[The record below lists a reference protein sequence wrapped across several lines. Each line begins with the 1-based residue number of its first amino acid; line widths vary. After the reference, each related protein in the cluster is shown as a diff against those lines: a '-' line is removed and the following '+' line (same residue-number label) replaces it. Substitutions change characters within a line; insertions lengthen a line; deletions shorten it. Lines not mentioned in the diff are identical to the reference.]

1 MLDQICLQQKQIKK
15 RRVDASDF
23 ANRTDLTNVKS
34 DVDKLQNIPS
44 NLSNFK
50 NKVGKLDIDK
60 LASTPVD
67 LSTLR
72 DVLKNDGVKKD
83 VYDAKKH

>member
-23 ANRTDLTNVKS
+23 ANRTDLANVKS
-34 DVDKLQNIPS
+34 DVDKLKNIPS
-44 NLSNFK
+44 DFSNFK
-50 NKVGKLDIDK
+50 NKVGKLDVDK
-60 LASTPVD
+60 LVSIPVD

-72 DVLKNDGVKKD
+72 DVLVVKKD
-83 VYDAKKH
+83 VYDAKKY

>member
-34 DVDKLQNIPS
+34 TRITKNIPS

-83 VYDAKKH
+83 VYDAKKY